1 MLLIF
6 FTEYD
11 STATVPSC
19 PLFVAPDF
27 ASARIFL
34 RVSALA
40 FELLFAVS
48 LDAVPMRVRVKFF
61 VLAITLG
68 NLVRLDIYIW
78 ARESTFEKFLRMP
91 NCAKAVRV
99 IVFV

>member
-1 MLLIF
+1 MRLIF
-6 FTEYD
+6 STERD
-11 STATVPSC
+11 STATSPAC
-19 PLFVAPDF
+19 PLYIAPDF

-40 FELLFAVS
+40 FELLFAIS

-68 NLVRLDIYIW
+68 NLVRSMICFG
-78 ARESTFEKFLRMP
+78 ECHP
-91 NCAKAVRV
+91 
-99 IVFV
+99 

>member
-1 MLLIF
+1 MRYILS
-6 FTEYD
+6 TETD
-11 STATVPSC
+11 STLTSPSC

-27 ASARIFL
+27 VTARIFL
-34 RVSALA
+34 RVAALA

-68 NLVRLDIYIW
+68 NLVRLVHG
-78 ARESTFEKFLRMP
+78 
-91 NCAKAVRV
+91 VRALL
-99 IVFV
+99 